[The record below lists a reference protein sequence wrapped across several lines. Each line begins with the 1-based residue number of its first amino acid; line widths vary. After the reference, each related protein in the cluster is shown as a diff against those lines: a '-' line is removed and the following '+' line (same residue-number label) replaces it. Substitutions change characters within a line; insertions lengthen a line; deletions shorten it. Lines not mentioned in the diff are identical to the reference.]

1 LRSGESGMA
10 RRRGLS
16 AIPTIPEF
24 RARATTMRAREA
36 SYGMTQTEHLFGCVL
51 LPGQNHP
58 TTGRVDNL
66 KLR

>member
-1 LRSGESGMA
+1 
-10 RRRGLS
+10 
-16 AIPTIPEF
+16 
-24 RARATTMRAREA
+24 MRAREA

-51 LPGQNHP
+51 LPGQNLP